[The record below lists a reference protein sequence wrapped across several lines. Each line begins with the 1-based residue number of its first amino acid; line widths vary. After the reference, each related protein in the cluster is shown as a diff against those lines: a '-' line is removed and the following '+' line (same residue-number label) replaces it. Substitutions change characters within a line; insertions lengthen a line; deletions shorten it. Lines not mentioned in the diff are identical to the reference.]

1 MARTSLI
8 TLLRNNQM
16 YLETNA
22 KMSKEVLHKLATIF
36 ETKDIISNA
45 FATTHFHSQ
54 KMSETKSV
62 EKHLSS
68 SNVLKTQLKV
78 VKTKMVDE

>member
-1 MARTSLI
+1 MH
-8 TLLRNNQM
+8 
-16 YLETNA
+16 LETNA
-22 KMSKEVLHKLATIF
+22 KMSKEVLDKLAAIF
-36 ETKDIISNA
+36 ETKDIISNT

-54 KMSETKSV
+54 KMSEIESV

-68 SNVLKTQLKV
+68 FNFLKTQLKV

>member
-8 TLLRNNQM
+8 TLLRNNQIH
-16 YLETNA
+16 LETNA
-22 KMSKEVLHKLATIF
+22 KMSKEVLDKLATIF
-36 ETKDIISNA
+36 ETKDVVSNA

-62 EKHLSS
+62 EKHI
-68 SNVLKTQLKV
+68 
-78 VKTKMVDE
+78 